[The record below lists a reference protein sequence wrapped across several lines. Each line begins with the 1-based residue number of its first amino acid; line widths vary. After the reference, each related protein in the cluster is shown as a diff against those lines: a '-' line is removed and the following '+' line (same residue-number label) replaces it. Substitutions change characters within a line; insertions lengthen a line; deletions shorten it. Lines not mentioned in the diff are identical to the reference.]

1 VGTVEV
7 RVTAARKG
15 YGHGSAARPVLEGLD
30 LEVERGEFLVLVG
43 PSGSGK
49 STLLRALAGLE
60 HLDAGRI
67 ERPADAG
74 TDRPAIGVVFQQPL
88 LMPWLTVRQNIH
100 FGGRYRS
107 NHERFDIAAAD
118 ALLERFGL
126 AAVAD
131 ARPDQLSGGQA
142 QRAAVAR
149 AVAVQPRMLLLDEPF
164 SALDPATR
172 NALQDWLR
180 DLVAQLGLTVVLV
193 THDVDEALYL
203 GDRIALLDGSGQV
216 AAEWANTP
224 PGERAD
230 LADLPTRAELL
241 ARYATDVPR
250 RSNLPQEMR

>member
-1 VGTVEV
+1 
-7 RVTAARKG
+7 
-15 YGHGSAARPVLEGLD
+15 VLEGLD

-67 ERPADAG
+67 ERPADAD

-100 FGGRYRS
+100 FGGRYRF
-107 NHERFDIAAAD
+107 NRERFDVAAAD

-149 AVAVQPRMLLLDEPF
+149 AVAVRPRMLLLDEPF

-224 PGERAD
+224 PRERAD

-241 ARYATDVPR
+241 ARYGTDVAP
-250 RSNLPQEMR
+250 RSNLPQEVR